1 MSSNWPSPAHNFVPE
16 YQQSSIPFVT
26 SSATNEVADTAIKV
40 TFPYVTR
47 WVQIFNTDSTAGDTL
62 RVGFTQNGVNAAVT
76 ANYFILSGGQST
88 ERLELKCREIWFRRH
103 GSNNASF
110 SLIAGLTN
118 VSSGSFPI
126 LTGSNGVDGVG

>member
-26 SSATNEVADTAIKV
+26 SSAINEIADTAIKV

-47 WVQIFNTDSTAGDTL
+47 WVQVFNTDSTAGDTL

-88 ERLELKCREIWFRRH
+88 ERLELKCREIWFRRN

-118 VSSGSFPI
+118 VPSGSFPA